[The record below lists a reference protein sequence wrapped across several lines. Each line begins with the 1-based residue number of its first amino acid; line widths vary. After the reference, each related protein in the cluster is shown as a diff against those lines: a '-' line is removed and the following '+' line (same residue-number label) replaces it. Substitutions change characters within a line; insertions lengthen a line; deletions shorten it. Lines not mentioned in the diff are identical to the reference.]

1 MEKNNEKDLQA
12 YIRPETEIVTIGGDS
27 TVMQSI
33 SPGSGGDDIPF

>member
-33 SPGSGGDDIPF
+33 DPTSDPTVKPF